1 MEYMIF
7 LGFVYLIYR
16 WKIAK
21 KDRVSRSQSITQP
34 VQLDFNRVI
43 VSISSGRPEMMGHI
57 FQTEQ
62 EMAQQISTQVERYW
76 CPPGSPV
83 QVGNYTI
90 PMGMVYVGQHPHSP
104 FTMHQTPSVEPALI
118 QPQLA
123 VHNTQPDRAGLHLT
137 YWPSYATLSPESRAA
152 YLEWLADGASA
163 PETNI
168 GYVFLYYYGLEYRL
182 LAAGEKPTAE
192 RGERH
197 LLVQEVNR
205 LLAIYGG
212 NSSFRHYATSLL
224 TFLMVQDGMEPPMP
238 TPGRFVADG
247 EIFGTFVQLGR
258 VVASGQPISSSLA
271 LAWLCVDPDTYFRTP
286 ASRCWKEFSD
296 LFDIH
301 FQQLFPKGLFL
312 KPNKT
317 RLAVVYRP
325 ASSGFGGREQKI
337 TTDLPDLRVI
347 RKPLENLRLLAGKCE
362 GELEPYSRFLGRN
375 PGMAG
380 SLPAMAWLPDALL
393 PACAGAESLRRFVEP
408 LLAALQQQERV
419 VIPSAELLQHWPVQK
434 TGQVSKREMVTIV
447 QLLDKFLV
455 GLEPDVRFTPLPMQW
470 DGRVCF
476 FRLQEPGVITAST
489 LFQDVAVLLHL
500 SVIMAGAGKPVS
512 EAKRRHLLSFL
523 NGISGLVVH
532 ERARLLAHL
541 EWLLIAQPGLTG
553 LKKRLTGK
561 SIADAR
567 GWAQFLISLASVD
580 GSVDAG
586 DVAVLTKIY
595 PLLGLQSSEFHA
607 DLHTHQLSRHDQE
620 MAVVSLGDGPPSPEY
635 PLPRPPS
642 VETTGLV
649 RLDGRRVA
657 ETMANTAEVHKMLSD
672 IFAGDPDPEES
683 SATVVPSPPIGL
695 EGVAGLDG
703 EYLRLFH
710 RMTEQIVWERKAF
723 DALCRELGL
732 FPDGALEILNE
743 AAYALCGSP
752 LLDGDD
758 PMEVDME
765 IVKEMRVCPT
775 LTK

>member
-1 MEYMIF
+1 M
-7 LGFVYLIYR
+7 
-16 WKIAK
+16 
-21 KDRVSRSQSITQP
+21 
-34 VQLDFNRVI
+34 
-43 VSISSGRPEMMGHI
+43 SISSGLSDSFG
-57 FQTEQ
+57 
-62 EMAQQISTQVERYW
+62 QISQTKYDIAQPVSIPVEKYW

-83 QVGNYTI
+83 KVGKYTI
-90 PMGMVYVGQHPHSP
+90 PMGMIYVGQNPHSP
-104 FTMHQTPSVEPALI
+104 FSMHQTPSVVPALI

-123 VHNTQPDRAGLHLT
+123 VNDKQPDRAGAHLT
-137 YWPSYATLSPESRAA
+137 YWPSYAILSPESRAA

-182 LAAGEKPTAE
+182 LTEEEKPTADRE
-192 RGERH
+192 ERH
-197 LLVQEVNR
+197 LLVQEVSR

-238 TPGRFVADG
+238 SPGRSVTG
-247 EIFGTFVQLGR
+247 EEIFGTFVLLGR
-258 VVASGQPISSSLA
+258 VVASGQPIPSSLA
-271 LAWLCVDPDTYFRTP
+271 LAWLCVDPETRFRTP
-286 ASRCWKEFSD
+286 ASRCWKEFAA
-296 LFDIH
+296 LFDIR
-301 FQQLFPKGLFL
+301 FQQSFPKGLLL
-312 KPNKT
+312 KPNQT
-317 RLAVVYRP
+317 RLEGVYRP

-337 TTDLPDLRVI
+337 TTNLPDLRVR

-362 GELEPYSRFLGRN
+362 GELELYSRFLGRN

-380 SLPAMAWLPDALL
+380 SLLAMAWLPDPLL
-393 PACAGAESLRRFVEP
+393 PVCAGADSLRRFVEP

-419 VIPSAELLQHWPVQK
+419 LIPSAELLQHWPLEK
-434 TGQVSKREMVTIV
+434 PGQVSKREMVTIV

-455 GLEPDVRFTPLPMQW
+455 GLEPDVRFALFQMQW
-470 DGRVCF
+470 DGRACL
-476 FRLQEPGVITAST
+476 FRLQEPGVVTASA
-489 LFQDVAVLLHL
+489 LFQEVAVLLHL

-512 EAKRRHLLSFL
+512 DAKRRHLLSFL
-523 NGISGLVVH
+523 NSISGLVVH
-532 ERARLLAHL
+532 ERARLLAHM

-561 SIADAR
+561 SVADAR

-580 GSVDAG
+580 GSIDAE

-620 MAVVSLGDGPPSPEY
+620 MAVVSLGDGPPSLEY
-635 PLPRPPS
+635 PLPRPPGT
-642 VETTGLV
+642 ETTGLV

-683 SATVVPSPPIGL
+683 FAIVAPPPSPGL
-695 EGVAGLDG
+695 EVAVGLDG

-710 RMTEQIVWERKAF
+710 RMTEQTVWERKVF
-723 DALCRELGL
+723 DALCSELGL
-732 FPDGALEILNE
+732 FPDGALELLNE

-752 LLDGDD
+752 LLDGED

-765 IVKEMRVCPT
+765 IVKEMRACPM